1 MADSILRADARKR
14 TRLIFLEDR
23 IEPRDK
29 RRLGLPT
36 FAPEGT
42 IFSLYLSVSLGIE

>member
-1 MADSILRADARKR
+1 MADSILRTHVRKR

-29 RRLGLPT
+29 RRLGLQ
-36 FAPEGT
+36 
-42 IFSLYLSVSLGIE
+42 L